1 MLRGALRPKCA
12 AMPFRP
18 APRAWRGLRRCDV
31 ATSDLRWIRSR
42 LSSLTCGG
50 HVAGQTLE
58 FKKKLLTAWI
68 HSVQEL
74 AVSFLPIQSTDRSLA
89 SQTSGRGSGVD
100 VMTHLAQSPQDD
112 RAAQAAEVDVPPGN
126 GGPAPLGLIASA
138 TSALDGAPSR
148 RSRPRQRSPR
158 RMRDGEECGNCCCGP
173 VPESADDR

>member
-112 RAAQAAEVDVPPGN
+112 RAAQAAEVISQVEPRIVIP
-126 GGPAPLGLIASA
+126 
-138 TSALDGAPSR
+138 ALDGAPSR